1 MIEQHRIIKF
11 NAEEGDVEMPVQIKL
26 LIFTTGWMVFRAVG
40 AGLFLIL
47 GAIGSDRSASS
58 DWTIAFL
65 GDFVIG
71 TTALFLAYHIWKKPS
86 AFLWGILLAWNAV
99 GLFDLFGALS
109 HSFSAPFSP
118 FPEIGIN
125 ETSIRTI
132 LTLNTVI
139 QLVAIVLMFRPKVK
153 AYFRV

>member
-1 MIEQHRIIKF
+1 MPTSIKF
-11 NAEEGDVEMPVQIKL
+11 
-26 LIFTTGWMVFRAVG
+26 LIFATGWMVFRAVG
-40 AGLFLIL
+40 SGLFLSLGIL
-47 GAIGSDRSASS
+47 ESPRAAPP

-65 GDFVIG
+65 GDFAIG
-71 TTALFLAYHIWKKPS
+71 TTALFLAYMIWKKPS

-99 GLFDLFGALS
+99 GIFDLIGALS

-125 ETSIRTI
+125 EISIRTI
-132 LTLNTVI
+132 LTLNTFI
-139 QLVAIVLMFRPKVK
+139 QSVALIVMFRPQVK

>member
-1 MIEQHRIIKF
+1 MLGRCRTIRF
-11 NAEEGDVEMPVQIKL
+11 NVKEGDVEMPIQIKI

-139 QLVAIVLMFRPKVK
+139 QFIAIGLMFRSKVK

>member
-1 MIEQHRIIKF
+1 
-11 NAEEGDVEMPVQIKL
+11 MPIQIKI
-26 LIFTTGWMVFRAVG
+26 LILTTGWMVFRAVG

-47 GAIGSDRSASS
+47 GVIGSDRSASS
-58 DWTIAFL
+58 VWTIAFL

-71 TTALFLAYHIWKKPS
+71 TTALVLAYHIWKKPT

-125 ETSIRTI
+125 EKSIRMI

-139 QLVAIVLMFRPKVK
+139 QLAAIVLMFRSKVK
-153 AYFRV
+153 AYFSV

>member
-1 MIEQHRIIKF
+1 MHFQVK
-11 NAEEGDVEMPVQIKL
+11 V

-47 GAIGSDRSASS
+47 GVIGSDRSASS

-71 TTALFLAYHIWKKPS
+71 ATALFLAYHIWKKPT

-125 ETSIRTI
+125 EKSIRMI

-139 QLVAIVLMFRPKVK
+139 QLVALVLMFRSKVK
-153 AYFRV
+153 AYFSV

>member
-1 MIEQHRIIKF
+1 MPISIKF
-11 NAEEGDVEMPVQIKL
+11 
-26 LIFTTGWMVFRAVG
+26 LIFATGWMVFRAIG
-40 AGLFLIL
+40 SGLFLSLGIL
-47 GAIGSDRSASS
+47 DSPRAAPP

-65 GDFVIG
+65 GDFAIG
-71 TTALFLAYHIWKKPS
+71 TTALFLAYIIWKKPS

-109 HSFSAPFSP
+109 HSFTAPFSP

-125 ETSIRTI
+125 EISIRTI
-132 LTLNTVI
+132 LSLNTLM
-139 QLVAIVLMFRPKVK
+139 QSVALIVMFRPQVK

>member
-1 MIEQHRIIKF
+1 MPKRFDAKEI
-11 NAEEGDVEMPVQIKL
+11 GVEMPIQIKVL
-26 LIFTTGWMVFRAVG
+26 TFITGWMVFRGVG

-118 FPEIGIN
+118 FPEIGID
-125 ETSIRTI
+125 EVRIRMI
-132 LTLNTVI
+132 LTLNTLLQFI
-139 QLVAIVLMFRPKVK
+139 AIYLMFQSKVK
-153 AYFRV
+153 AYFRI

>member
-1 MIEQHRIIKF
+1 MPTSIKF
-11 NAEEGDVEMPVQIKL
+11 
-26 LIFTTGWMVFRAVG
+26 LIFATGWMVFRAVG
-40 AGLFLIL
+40 SGLFLSLGIL
-47 GAIGSDRSASS
+47 ESPRAAPP

-65 GDFVIG
+65 GDFAIG
-71 TTALFLAYHIWKKPS
+71 ITALFLAYMIWKKPS
-86 AFLWGILLAWNAV
+86 ALLWGILLAWNAV

-125 ETSIRTI
+125 EISIRTI
-132 LTLNTVI
+132 LSLNTFV
-139 QLVAIVLMFRPKVK
+139 QSVALLVMFRPQVK

>member
-1 MIEQHRIIKF
+1 
-11 NAEEGDVEMPVQIKL
+11 MPIQVRV

-40 AGLFLIL
+40 AGLFLFF
-47 GAIGSDRSASS
+47 GAIGSERAASS

-71 TTALFLAYHIWKKPS
+71 TMALFLAYNIWKKPS
-86 AFLWGILLAWNAV
+86 ALLWGILLAWNAV
-99 GLFDLFGALS
+99 GMFDLFGALS

-125 ETSIRTI
+125 DTSIRTI
-132 LTLNTVI
+132 LSFNTVI
-139 QLVAIVLMFRPKVK
+139 QLIALLLMFRPQVKTYFKV
-153 AYFRV
+153 

>member
-1 MIEQHRIIKF
+1 
-11 NAEEGDVEMPVQIKL
+11 MPIQIKAL
-26 LIFTTGWMVFRAVG
+26 TLITGWMVFRAVG
-40 AGLFLIL
+40 ASLFLIL

-65 GDFVIG
+65 GDFVLG

-118 FPEIGIN
+118 FPEIGID
-125 ETSIRTI
+125 EVRIRMI
-132 LTLNTVI
+132 LTLNTMLQFI
-139 QLVAIVLMFRPKVK
+139 AIYLMFQSKVK
-153 AYFRV
+153 AYFRI

>member
-1 MIEQHRIIKF
+1 MLGRRRTIRF
-11 NAEEGDVEMPVQIKL
+11 NVKEGDVEMPIQIKL

-118 FPEIGIN
+118 FPEIGID
-125 ETSIRTI
+125 EVRIRMI
-132 LTLNTVI
+132 LMLNTLLQFI
-139 QLVAIVLMFRPKVK
+139 AIYLIFQSKVK
-153 AYFRV
+153 AYFRI

>member
-1 MIEQHRIIKF
+1 MSLSLNEQK
-11 NAEEGDVEMPVQIKL
+11 GDVGMPIQVQV

-40 AGLFLIL
+40 AALFLFL
-47 GAIGSDRSASS
+47 GAIGSERSASS

-71 TTALFLAYHIWKKPS
+71 TMALFLAYNIWKQPS
-86 AFLWGILLAWNAV
+86 ALLWGVLLAWNAV
-99 GLFDLFGALS
+99 GMFDLFGALS

-118 FPEIGIN
+118 FPEIGVN
-125 ETSIRTI
+125 EISIRTI
-132 LTLNTVI
+132 LSLNTAI
-139 QLVAIVLMFRPKVK
+139 QLIALLLMFRPQVK

>member
-1 MIEQHRIIKF
+1 MPNSIKF
-11 NAEEGDVEMPVQIKL
+11 
-26 LIFTTGWMVFRAVG
+26 LIFATGWMVFRAVG
-40 AGLFLIL
+40 SGLFLSLGIL
-47 GAIGSDRSASS
+47 ESPRAAPP

-65 GDFVIG
+65 GDFAIG
-71 TTALFLAYHIWKKPS
+71 ITALFLAYMIWKKPS
-86 AFLWGILLAWNAV
+86 ALLWGILLAWNAV

-139 QLVAIVLMFRPKVK
+139 QFIAIGLMFRSKVK

>member
-1 MIEQHRIIKF
+1 
-11 NAEEGDVEMPVQIKL
+11 MPIQVKV

-40 AGLFLIL
+40 AGLFLFF
-47 GAIGSDRSASS
+47 GAIGSERAASS

-71 TTALFLAYHIWKKPS
+71 TMALFLAYNIWKKPS
-86 AFLWGILLAWNAV
+86 ALLWGILLAWNAV
-99 GLFDLFGALS
+99 GMFDLFGALS

-118 FPEIGIN
+118 FPEIGMN
-125 ETSIRTI
+125 EISIRTI
-132 LTLNTVI
+132 LSLNTVI
-139 QLVAIVLMFRPKVK
+139 QLIALLLMFRPQVK

>member
-1 MIEQHRIIKF
+1 MPTSIKF
-11 NAEEGDVEMPVQIKL
+11 
-26 LIFTTGWMVFRAVG
+26 LIFATGWMVFRAIG
-40 AGLFLIL
+40 SGLFLSLGIL
-47 GAIGSDRSASS
+47 ESPRAAPP

-65 GDFVIG
+65 GDFAIG
-71 TTALFLAYHIWKKPS
+71 TTALFLAYMIWKKPS

-99 GLFDLFGALS
+99 GIFDLIGALS

-125 ETSIRTI
+125 EISIRTI
-132 LTLNTVI
+132 LSVNTFV
-139 QLVAIVLMFRPKVK
+139 QSVALIVMFRPQVK

>member
-1 MIEQHRIIKF
+1 MPNSIKF
-11 NAEEGDVEMPVQIKL
+11 
-26 LIFTTGWMVFRAVG
+26 LIFATGWMVFRAVG
-40 AGLFLIL
+40 SGLFLSLGIL
-47 GAIGSDRSASS
+47 ESPRAAPP

-65 GDFVIG
+65 GDFAIG
-71 TTALFLAYHIWKKPS
+71 TTALFLAYMIWKKPS
-86 AFLWGILLAWNAV
+86 ALLWGILLAWNAV

-139 QLVAIVLMFRPKVK
+139 QFIAIGLMFRPKVK

>member
-1 MIEQHRIIKF
+1 MQKA
-11 NAEEGDVEMPVQIKL
+11 NLEMHFQVKV

-40 AGLFLIL
+40 SGLFLTL
-47 GAIGSDRSASS
+47 GAIGSERSASS

-71 TTALFLAYHIWKKPS
+71 TTALFLAYKIWKKPT
-86 AFLWGILLAWNAV
+86 ALLWGILLAWNAV

-118 FPEIGIN
+118 FPEIGVN
-125 ETSIRTI
+125 EISIRMI
-132 LTLNTVI
+132 LSLNTLI
-139 QLVAIVLMFRPKVK
+139 QSIALLLMFRPQVK
-153 AYFRV
+153 AYFKV

>member
-1 MIEQHRIIKF
+1 MSTSIKF
-11 NAEEGDVEMPVQIKL
+11 
-26 LIFTTGWMVFRAVG
+26 LIFATGWMVFRAVG
-40 AGLFLIL
+40 SGLFLSLGIL
-47 GAIGSDRSASS
+47 ESPRAAPP

-65 GDFVIG
+65 GDFAIG
-71 TTALFLAYHIWKKPS
+71 TTALFLAYMIWKKPS

-99 GLFDLFGALS
+99 GIFDLIGALS

-125 ETSIRTI
+125 EISIRTI
-132 LTLNTVI
+132 LSLNTFV
-139 QLVAIVLMFRPKVK
+139 QSVALLVMFRPQVK

>member
-1 MIEQHRIIKF
+1 MPTSIKF
-11 NAEEGDVEMPVQIKL
+11 
-26 LIFTTGWMVFRAVG
+26 LIFATGWMVFRAVG
-40 AGLFLIL
+40 SGLFLSLGIL
-47 GAIGSDRSASS
+47 ESPRAAPP

-65 GDFVIG
+65 GDFAIG
-71 TTALFLAYHIWKKPS
+71 TTALFLAYIIWKKPS

-99 GLFDLFGALS
+99 GIFDLIGALS

-125 ETSIRTI
+125 EISIRTI
-132 LTLNTVI
+132 LSLNTFM
-139 QLVAIVLMFRPKVK
+139 QSVALIVMFRPQVK

>member
-1 MIEQHRIIKF
+1 MHFQVK
-11 NAEEGDVEMPVQIKL
+11 V

-40 AGLFLIL
+40 SGLFLTL
-47 GAIGSDRSASS
+47 GAIGSERSASS

-71 TTALFLAYHIWKKPS
+71 TTALFLAYNIWKKPT
-86 AFLWGILLAWNAV
+86 ALLWGILLAWNAV

-118 FPEIGIN
+118 FPEIGVN
-125 ETSIRTI
+125 EISIRMI
-132 LTLNTVI
+132 LSLNTLI
-139 QLVAIVLMFRPKVK
+139 QSIALLLMFRPQVK
-153 AYFRV
+153 AYFKV

>member
-1 MIEQHRIIKF
+1 MPTSIKF
-11 NAEEGDVEMPVQIKL
+11 
-26 LIFTTGWMVFRAVG
+26 LIFATGWMVFRAVG
-40 AGLFLIL
+40 SGLFLSLGIL
-47 GAIGSDRSASS
+47 ESPRAAPP

-65 GDFVIG
+65 GDFAIG
-71 TTALFLAYHIWKKPS
+71 TTALFLAYMIWKKPS

-99 GLFDLFGALS
+99 GIFDLIGALS

-125 ETSIRTI
+125 EISIRTI
-132 LTLNTVI
+132 LSINTLI
-139 QLVAIVLMFRPKVK
+139 QSIALLLMFRPQVK

>member
-1 MIEQHRIIKF
+1 MHI
-11 NAEEGDVEMPVQIKL
+11 QIKI

-40 AGLFLIL
+40 SGLFLTL
-47 GAIGSDRSASS
+47 GAMGSERAASS

-71 TTALFLAYHIWKKPS
+71 TTALFLAYWIWKKPS
-86 AFLWGILLAWNAV
+86 ALLWGILLAWNAV
-99 GLFDLFGALS
+99 GIFDLFGALS

-125 ETSIRTI
+125 EMSIRMI
-132 LTLNTVI
+132 LSLNTLI
-139 QLVAIVLMFRPKVK
+139 QFIALLLMFRPQVK

>member
-1 MIEQHRIIKF
+1 MSTSIKF
-11 NAEEGDVEMPVQIKL
+11 
-26 LIFTTGWMVFRAVG
+26 LIFATGWMVFRAVG
-40 AGLFLIL
+40 SGLFLSLGIL
-47 GAIGSDRSASS
+47 ESPRAAPP

-65 GDFVIG
+65 GDFAIG
-71 TTALFLAYHIWKKPS
+71 TTALFLAYMIWKKPS

-99 GLFDLFGALS
+99 GIFDLIGALS

-125 ETSIRTI
+125 EISIRTI
-132 LTLNTVI
+132 LSLNTFI
-139 QLVAIVLMFRPKVK
+139 QSVALIVMFRPQVK